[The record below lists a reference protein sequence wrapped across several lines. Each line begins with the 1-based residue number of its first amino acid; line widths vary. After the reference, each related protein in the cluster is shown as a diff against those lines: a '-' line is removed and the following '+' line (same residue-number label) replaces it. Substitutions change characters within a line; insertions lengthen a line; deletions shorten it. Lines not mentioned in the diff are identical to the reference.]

1 MEPDNNV
8 ITYKKSLIKSIIK
21 DFREIITQYGFK
33 YRKDVLKRLR
43 RTLRSYEKAAN
54 DEKEDDKEYL
64 QYVINSLNSLIKACL
79 NLQYIINSL
88 NSLKKAYLK
97 KLLAPNE
104 YLEKIR
110 PNLIQLI
117 NNHKDNNNWKIQL
130 TTQIIFNSIKNLNDK
145 RILYVKT
152 KNVEIMME
160 SATNK
165 TINELFDLLIQSC
178 KNLSESF
185 KKIMILP

>member
-88 NSLKKAYLK
+88 NSLKK
-97 KLLAPNE
+97 P
-104 YLEKIR
+104 I
-110 PNLIQLI
+110 
-117 NNHKDNNNWKIQL
+117 
-130 TTQIIFNSIKNLNDK
+130 
-145 RILYVKT
+145 
-152 KNVEIMME
+152 
-160 SATNK
+160 
-165 TINELFDLLIQSC
+165 
-178 KNLSESF
+178 
-185 KKIMILP
+185 